1 MRQIAFRAEPEIAE
15 RLDPVAEKMKSDP
28 EFMGG
33 DISRSA
39 LLRTLVMRGLVSA
52 ELQYGIPPEKPEEAS
67 RRTYRFWRRR
77 LEEMQDEVE
86 SLERYI
92 HRWEHGRV
100 AEDEQVLREGELL
113 DMGEA
118 RKRQL
123 IDELQR
129 YPDVEIRKK
138 IIEE

>member
-1 MRQIAFRAEPEIAE
+1 
-15 RLDPVAEKMKSDP
+15 
-28 EFMGG
+28 MGRDSSTG
-33 DISRSA
+33 F
-39 LLRTLVMRGLVSA
+39 L
-52 ELQYGIPPEKPEEAS
+52 PEKPEEAS

-118 RKRQL
+118 RKRQP

-138 IIEE
+138 NHRGVTASLPEGSNV